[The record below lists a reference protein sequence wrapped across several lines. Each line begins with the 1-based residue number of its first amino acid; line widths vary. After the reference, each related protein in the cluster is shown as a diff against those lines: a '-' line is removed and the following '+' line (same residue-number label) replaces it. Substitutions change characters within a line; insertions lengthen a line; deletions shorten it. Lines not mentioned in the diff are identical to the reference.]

1 MISVNK
7 HTFKSTK
14 YYAVILCIKFT
25 HIILCSPDYNECRYG
40 THKCEGPCINTAGS
54 YACDCTA
61 GYRLNTGDRRSC
73 DGMYNL
79 LTT

>member
-1 MISVNK
+1 LLTAGHCNYVSQHRNDSNINVLSISC
-7 HTFKSTK
+7 
-14 YYAVILCIKFT
+14 LCFVT
-25 HIILCSPDYNECRYG
+25 DYNECRYG

-73 DGMYNL
+73 DGLCLN
-79 LTT
+79 